1 MNFDK
6 ILQKPFLISVFVFN
20 IILFGV
26 IVFLLGYVQNLLDSD
41 SRNNLEEIVSQNK
54 NVITSKLLLDL
65 NRLDIISNKISDG
78 LKNKNITKEADINK
92 FLEDYSKNSIDD
104 SLFLA
109 NKNGLAYVD
118 GDTHIDISGRRY
130 FKLAIDGI
138 SNISERTISR
148 INGEYIFVGSV
159 PLYYDN
165 NWRFTARTWA
175 RIPTSIPIP
184 TGRMP
189 SSPARASRTA
199 TPFRSASAANACG
212 CSPRW
217 AMSIRT
223 VSSRLP
229 ISSATR
235 SATTPTSSSTTSCR

>member
-104 SLFLA
+104 
-109 NKNGLAYVD
+109 
-118 GDTHIDISGRRY
+118 
-130 FKLAIDGI
+130 
-138 SNISERTISR
+138 
-148 INGEYIFVGSV
+148 
-159 PLYYDN
+159 
-165 NWRFTARTWA
+165 W
-175 RIPTSIPIP
+175 
-184 TGRMP
+184 
-189 SSPARASRTA
+189 
-199 TPFRSASAANACG
+199 SAAMSGIDTGNITL
-212 CSPRW
+212 RRDNYRR
-217 AMSIRT
+217 AMAR
-223 VSSRLP
+223 RL
-229 ISSATR
+229 T
-235 SATTPTSSSTTSCR
+235 

>member
-1 MNFDK
+1 M
-6 ILQKPFLISVFVFN
+6 L
-20 IILFGV
+20 LF
-26 IVFLLGYVQNLLDSD
+26 FCWDYVQNLLDSD

-138 SNISERTISR
+138 SNISERTIFKNQRR
-148 INGEYIFVGSV
+148 IYFC
-159 PLYYDN
+159 
-165 NWRFTARTWA
+165 RQ
-175 RIPTSIPIP
+175 
-184 TGRMP
+184 
-189 SSPARASRTA
+189 RAVVLR
-199 TPFRSASAANACG
+199 
-212 CSPRW
+212 
-217 AMSIRT
+217 
-223 VSSRLP
+223 
-229 ISSATR
+229 
-235 SATTPTSSSTTSCR
+235 

>member
-1 MNFDK
+1 MGSVMNFDK

-92 FLEDYSKNSIDD
+92 FLDDYSKNSIDD

-130 FKLAIDGI
+130 FNWLLMVFLIFLNGLFQESTANIFLLAACRCITMII
-138 SNISERTISR
+138 SSVRFRKSIR
-148 INGEYIFVGSV
+148 IN
-159 PLYYDN
+159 
-165 NWRFTARTWA
+165 R
-175 RIPTSIPIP
+175 
-184 TGRMP
+184 
-189 SSPARASRTA
+189 
-199 TPFRSASAANACG
+199 
-212 CSPRW
+212 
-217 AMSIRT
+217 
-223 VSSRLP
+223 
-229 ISSATR
+229 
-235 SATTPTSSSTTSCR
+235 